1 MSAMKIKKGDL
12 VQVIAGKDKGKEGK
26 VTVVGSKEFIIA
38 LPNVSLCNIVMR
50 RKFKDVAI
58 RILYNLLG
66 ESYDYVALPIDVW
79 TSKSRE
85 YKEQYQIGI
94 KYPTLR
100 PLNVPGL
107 EISQNEVD
115 FQSKSDKTINKTLE
129 LFGKDNVE
137 IE

>member
-1 MSAMKIKKGDL
+1 
-12 VQVIAGKDKGKEGK
+12 
-26 VTVVGSKEFIIA
+26 
-38 LPNVSLCNIVMR
+38 MR

-66 ESYDYVALPIDVW
+66 DTYDYVALPIDVW

-107 EISQNEVD
+107 EIVSEKMEFV
-115 FQSKSDKTINKTLE
+115 SKNDKTINKTLE